1 VKDLRSA
8 QKSINFQEEYY
19 KVLRSRSYVDFF
31 NKSQLLSNQPTIYP
45 NKNIYSEILLE
56 PSQENTTSIVESSIL
71 SKKPKLKKLMLNYF
85 EVSAEAS
92 HICGDLL
99 KSIKQVKYNHKYL
112 QRTLEIMDY
121 DDFQDKFD
129 QIIFELDSFII
140 TKNPFSNHKNN
151 VFKCISDNHSSLL
164 NHLKLMRKRVAR
176 KIKIM
181 KFLKKGCSLL
191 ALFMVPTIFLG
202 EIHAQIIDI
211 AAKGTYILN
220 RDLDT
225 LSRLVTKLHDEVE
238 HNKEMVQFCLERK
251 YDRFT
256 TLQIVREF
264 IKSENGFRQQVEEL
278 EEHAYLCLLTINRAR
293 GLVIKEMTK
302 TFSIG
307 HGL

>member
-1 VKDLRSA
+1 M
-8 QKSINFQEEYY
+8 
-19 KVLRSRSYVDFF
+19 
-31 NKSQLLSNQPTIYP
+31 LS
-45 NKNIYSEILLE
+45 
-56 PSQENTTSIVESSIL
+56 
-71 SKKPKLKKLMLNYF
+71 YF

-99 KSIKQVKYNHKYL
+99 KSTKQVKYNHKYL

-121 DDFQDKFD
+121 DDFPDKFD

-140 TKNPFSNHKNN
+140 TKNPFSNHRNN
-151 VFKCISDNHSSLL
+151 EFKCISDSHSSLL
-164 NHLKLMRKRVAR
+164 NHLKSMRKRVAR

-181 KFLKKGCSLL
+181 KFLKKGCCLL
-191 ALFMVPTIFLG
+191 ALIMVPTKFLG
-202 EIHAQIIDI
+202 EIYAQIDI

-225 LSRLVTKLHDEVE
+225 MSRLVTKLHDEVE

-256 TLQIVREF
+256 IQIVREF

-278 EEHAYLCLLTINRAR
+278 EEHVYLCLLTINRAR
-293 GLVIKEMTK
+293 GLVIKEMT
-302 TFSIG
+302 
-307 HGL
+307 